1 MFIKISVKIMKVF
14 DKVFTGKN
22 KYTVGVIFMF
32 GTLAGYFLNMRK
44 LSVSDIHSGIL
55 LFTLASIARLVV

>member
-1 MFIKISVKIMKVF
+1 MTVF
-14 DKVFTGKN
+14 EKVFTGKN

-44 LSVSDIHSGIL
+44 LSVTDMHSVL
-55 LFTLASIARLVV
+55 LLVTLAITARLVV